1 MLAPVTPPEA
11 TRAKSAGS
19 TPVTARVKTTVQL
32 TLPALVS
39 AAVTRARL
47 LAIVAPRLMEPNPEE
62 PGPSPIALVAWI
74 LQVAWLT
81 PVYFLGRSFAGSS
94 GNSGFAAYTGTT
106 DYMSFVLVG
115 TVLASYIAAV
125 FWGMGFALKSEM
137 DSGVLEG
144 NWLTPIP
151 RPLMLVGQTLASLA
165 ITTVNSAGMLL
176 LAWLLFGFQVSG
188 NVLAAA
194 LTLLPMLVALYG
206 FGFAFASLVLLMKDA
221 NTLVDVSNF
230 LVSMLSGSQFPVSV
244 LPRLL
249 LPFALALPLTY
260 GFDSVRAYLLGTTT
274 LLPLQYELAI
284 LVLFMCV
291 MVPLGYLIFMRVE
304 RRCRTLGTLSQH

>member
-1 MLAPVTPPEA
+1 MMNTSLAQVSSRSYL
-11 TRAKSAGS
+11 RA
-19 TPVTARVKTTVQL
+19 V
-32 TLPALVS
+32 
-39 AAVTRARL
+39 
-47 LAIVAPRLMEPNPEE
+47 LAIAKKDAILFFRYPLNALFRVIEP
-62 PGPSPIALVAWI
+62 IV
-74 LQVAWLT
+74 WLT
-81 PVYFLGRSFAGSS
+81 PVYFLGLSFAGSN
-94 GNSGFAAYTGTT
+94 GNTGFAAYTGTA

-137 DSGVLEG
+137 DSGVLES

-165 ITTVNSAGMLL
+165 ITTVNSAVMLL

-188 NVLAAA
+188 NLLAAA

-249 LPFALALPLTY
+249 LPLALALPLTY
-260 GFDSVRAYLLGTTT
+260 GFDAVRAYLLGTTT
-274 LLPLQYELAI
+274 LLPLGYELAI
-284 LVLFMCV
+284 LLLFMCV
-291 MVPLGYLIFMRVE
+291 MVPLGYVIFMRVE
-304 RRCRTLGTLSQH
+304 RRSRTQGTLSQH